1 LLTLL
6 LQWEGIYGRFLE
18 IIALIFSVIEDLEKV
33 LEERREN
40 GTPKLRRKTAKAG

>member
-1 LLTLL
+1 MGGHL
-6 LQWEGIYGRFLE
+6 RKV
-18 IIALIFSVIEDLEKV
+18 FSEDLEKV